1 MQADPALGEGERG
14 FMDSTRNLSPLQEG
28 RLGGPLLP
36 SYLLSSTPFAL
47 RDSLSSWWPCEKFW
61 LYDSESEASILG
73 MEKLLGV
80 KAKQP
85 SGETES
91 QSGEMALNPQ

>member
-1 MQADPALGEGERG
+1 MR
-14 FMDSTRNLSPLQEG
+14 R
-28 RLGGPLLP
+28 
-36 SYLLSSTPFAL
+36 
-47 RDSLSSWWPCEKFW
+47 
-61 LYDSESEASILG
+61 LYDSESEASVLG
-73 MEKLLGV
+73 IEKLLGV